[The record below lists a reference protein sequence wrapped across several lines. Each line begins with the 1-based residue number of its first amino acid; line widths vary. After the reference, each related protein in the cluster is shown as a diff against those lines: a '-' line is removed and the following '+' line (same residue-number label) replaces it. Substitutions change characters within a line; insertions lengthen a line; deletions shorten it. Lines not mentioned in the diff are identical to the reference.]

1 MSLDWP
7 DQGPEIEVWNHIHT
21 GVDLAEQELD
31 VLPEPLRTITE
42 SVGKA
47 LVELRSDLVAESAKE
62 ELVEA
67 DEDLLANPWIR
78 YAADLHI
85 ATEALIRAV
94 HALERYLDIKPVAAA
109 ERLPENAQTYVREAT
124 RTFIF
129 GFDAACIALCRAALE
144 QMLKERLV
152 SSAALTAGQL
162 RRNKHSAGSALENAK
177 RAKLISGTYRA
188 AKAVIERGDT
198 VMHSHIYDKKILRQL
213 AADSV
218 RDLAAALTELM
229 TAV

>member
-7 DQGPEIEVWNHIHT
+7 DEGPETEVWNHIHT

-31 VLPEPLRTITE
+31 VLPEPLRTVTE
-42 SVGKA
+42 KLGKA
-47 LVELRSDLVAESAKE
+47 LVELRSDLVVESAKE
-62 ELVEA
+62 KLVEL

-94 HALERYLDIKPVAAA
+94 HALERYLQIKPVAAT
-109 ERLPENAQTYVREAT
+109 ERLPEKPKTYVREAT
-124 RTFIF
+124 QTFVF

-152 SSAALTAGQL
+152 SSRTLTAGQL
-162 RRNKHSAGSALENAK
+162 RRNKHTAGSALEYAK
-177 RAKLISGTYRA
+177 RAKLISRTYTA
-188 AKAVIERGDT
+188 AKAVIDRGDT

-213 AADSV
+213 AANSV
-218 RDLAAALTELM
+218 CDLAAALTELM
-229 TAV
+229 TAA